1 MAKGTTQKY
10 YDSHPEARKV
20 KAKQQAKFNKRP
32 GESERIGR
40 QNKLAL
46 KMGNK
51 GDDKKIPHRR
61 KCSGLLES
69 QSKNRERNSGKAWL
83 TYFLLLSIP
92 CLN

>member
-32 GESERIGR
+32 GESERRVR

-51 GDDKKIPHRR
+51 GDGKDISHRR
-61 KCSGLLES
+61 NGSVFLES
-69 QSKNRERNSGKAWL
+69 QSKNRARNRGKA
-83 TYFLLLSIP
+83 
-92 CLN
+92 